1 MCVQRSRPASYI
13 VPFSSNVIISDISA
27 ECRIRGTILTVA
39 GYVEGN
45 CGEQLK
51 VTESFDVCI
60 EGPSGYSDCKTL
72 TNSPSKQLEEV
83 TFSID

>member
-1 MCVQRSRPASYI
+1 MRR
-13 VPFSSNVIISDISA
+13 
-27 ECRIRGTILTVA
+27 TILTVA

-51 VTESFDVCI
+51 VRESFDVCV

-72 TNSPSKQLEEV
+72 TNSPSNQLEEV
-83 TFSID
+83 TFSIDQILFTLIQYLTI

>member
-1 MCVQRSRPASYI
+1 MRRTNLI
-13 VPFSSNVIISDISA
+13 
-27 ECRIRGTILTVA
+27 VA

-51 VTESFDVCI
+51 VTESFDVCV

-72 TNSPSKQLEEV
+72 TISPSKQLEEV
-83 TFSID
+83 TFRID